1 MPTKRTPKPKQ
12 TTFDLELQVQDYLQN
27 RSMRERSSGRENNLK
42 GAFMALLEKSGILQS
57 GGHRVLMLNDPLPYT
72 EYKGGKTKVRS
83 IAGIRRMRRASTSLN
98 PDRTM
103 AFLRKRKLV
112 DACTVQV
119 TEINEDAILAAA
131 FEGKISD
138 EDLKSLYDE
147 SETFAFYLVDD
158 GATDGDDE

>member
-1 MPTKRTPKPKQ
+1 MPTKRPRKATSL
-12 TTFDLELQVQDYLQN
+12 DLELQVQDYLQN

-42 GAFMALLEKSGILQS
+42 GVFMALLEKSGVLQS
-57 GGHRVLMLNDPLPYT
+57 GGHRVIMLNEALPYT

-83 IAGIRRMRRASTSLN
+83 IAGIRRMRRGSTSLN
-98 PDRTM
+98 ADRTM
-103 AFLRKRKLV
+103 AYLKKRKLV
-112 DACTVQV
+112 EACTVTV

-147 SETFAFYLVDD
+147 TETFAFYLVDE
-158 GATDGDDE
+158 GADADDE